1 MHLLIWAT
9 GGRRVR
15 KRVDQYLTRLAS
27 VKPTLTGQDLQRLG
41 FPPGPTY
48 RRMLDLLLEGR
59 LEGRL
64 KSREQEVNFL
74 QQRFGRPR

>member
-1 MHLLIWAT
+1 
-9 GGRRVR
+9 
-15 KRVDQYLTRLAS
+15 
-27 VKPTLTGQDLQRLG
+27 
-41 FPPGPTY
+41 
-48 RRMLDLLLEGR
+48 MLDLLLEGR